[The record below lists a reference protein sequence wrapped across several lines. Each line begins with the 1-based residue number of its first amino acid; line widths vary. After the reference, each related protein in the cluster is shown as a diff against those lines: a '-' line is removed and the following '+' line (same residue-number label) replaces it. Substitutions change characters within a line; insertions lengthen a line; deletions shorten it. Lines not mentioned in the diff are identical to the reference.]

1 MIPQNKKYFVY
12 PDCVDGRKSF
22 NGLSGIVRSE
32 LGCNPA
38 GGDVYVFVS
47 SGRRSLKLLFWE
59 HGGFVIYHKKMD
71 KGDFEVPPLRAD
83 GQGRYISEI
92 QLLQNERH
100 KTPGIP
106 DRCLKTNQYLTDG
119 SNK

>member
-22 NGLSGIVRSE
+22 NGLSGIIRSE
-32 LGCNPA
+32 LGCDPA
-38 GGDVYVFVS
+38 GGDVFIFVS
-47 SGRRSLKLLFWE
+47 GGRKTIKLLFWE

-71 KGDFEVPPLRAD
+71 NGSFEVPPLRAD

-92 QLLQNERH
+92 QLLQVIRGVVFQKEKQRV
-100 KTPGIP
+100 PAV
-106 DRCLKTNQYLTDG
+106 KTNLVLE
-119 SNK
+119 K

>member
-12 PDCVDGRKSF
+12 PDCVDGRKGF
-22 NGLSGIVRSE
+22 NGLSGIVRNE

-47 SGRRSLKLLFWE
+47 SGRRTIKLLFWE
-59 HGGFVIYHKKMD
+59 HGGFVIYHKIMD
-71 KGDFEVPPLRAD
+71 NGRFEVPPLRAD

-92 QLLQNERH
+92 QLLQVIRGVVFQKEKQRTGPQ
-100 KTPGIP
+100 KRG
-106 DRCLKTNQYLTDG
+106 LELEK
-119 SNK
+119 

>member
-32 LGCNPA
+32 LGGDPA
-38 GGDVYVFVS
+38 GGDVFIFVS
-47 SGRRSLKLLFWE
+47 GGRRSIKLLFWE

-71 KGDFEVPPLRAD
+71 HGNFQVPPLRVD
-83 GQGRYISEI
+83 GLGRYISEI
-92 QLLQNERH
+92 QLLQVIRGVVFQKERQRIGAK
-100 KTPGIP
+100 KT
-106 DRCLKTNQYLTDG
+106 DLVLEK
-119 SNK
+119 